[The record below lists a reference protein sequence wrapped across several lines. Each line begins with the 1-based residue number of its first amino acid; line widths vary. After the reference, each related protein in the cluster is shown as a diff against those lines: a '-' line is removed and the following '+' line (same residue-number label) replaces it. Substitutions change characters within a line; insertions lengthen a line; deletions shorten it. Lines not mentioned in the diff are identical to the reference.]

1 MHNIKDIRKDIDN
14 FKNTIKNRNVDVD
27 FDQILNLDEENRKLI
42 QEKEKLEM
50 EKKSISKSKDETL
63 FEKSKEISNKIDDLS
78 KNQKNVKDQLDQI
91 LSNIPNLP
99 LNDVPVGKDENSN
112 KEVVKSGKIKEMSF
126 KPKSHYEIGEKLNM
140 LDFDLATKT
149 TGSRF
154 VFVKDKLASLERA
167 ISNFMIDTHVNNNGY
182 TEISPPLMA
191 TDNTMFGT
199 GQLPKFENDQFE
211 IKFDDKNDRKFLIPT
226 AEVILTNM
234 VKNQILNLKSLPMR
248 LVAST
253 PCFRKEAGSYGKD
266 TKGMIRQHQFYK
278 VELVSIVENNKCIEE
293 LERMTNCATK
303 ILDDLQLPYRKI
315 ILSTGDM
322 GFSAE
327 KTYDIEVWLP
337 SENKYREISSCSS
350 CGTFQAKRM
359 KARYKNNNNENEFVG
374 TLNGRLVASTPCF
387 RKEAGSYGK
396 DTKGMIRQHQFYKV
410 ELVSIVENNKCI
422 EELERMTNCATKILD
437 DLQLPYRKIILSTGD
452 MGFSAEKTYDIEVWL
467 PSENKYREISSCSS
481 CGTFQAKRMKARY
494 KNNNNENEFVGTLNG
509 SGLAVGRTLIAILEN
524 YQTEDGSIIIPE
536 KLRPYMNNMEK
547 IGIN

>member
-78 KNQKNVKDQLDQI
+78 KNQKSVKDQLDQI

-112 KEVVKSGKIKEMSF
+112 KEVVKSGEIKEMSF

-374 TLNGRLVASTPCF
+374 TLNG
-387 RKEAGSYGK
+387 
-396 DTKGMIRQHQFYKV
+396 
-410 ELVSIVENNKCI
+410 
-422 EELERMTNCATKILD
+422 
-437 DLQLPYRKIILSTGD
+437 
-452 MGFSAEKTYDIEVWL
+452 
-467 PSENKYREISSCSS
+467 
-481 CGTFQAKRMKARY
+481 
-494 KNNNNENEFVGTLNG
+494 

-524 YQTEDGSIIIPE
+524 YQTEDG
-536 KLRPYMNNMEK
+536 
-547 IGIN
+547 